1 MRLHL
6 SYVLFVICSPGYHG
20 VQYGFQAVPCFGQGI
35 FHLRG
40 DLGLYFAGNQACL
53 FHGPEVAGQ
62 DFLGY
67 AVH

>member
-1 MRLHL
+1 MGFRLYPV
-6 SYVLFVICSPGYHG
+6 SVRVIFPPS
-20 VQYGFQAVPCFGQGI
+20 
-35 FHLRG
+35 G
-40 DLGLYFAGNQACL
+40 DLGIYFAGNQACL